1 MRRPVRRHYYGGMS
15 TTTRELLEFIYGE
28 TGGEVDERLD
38 AVMNRYR
45 EHLSTPDGFER
56 GAIPL
61 EERDSIM
68 IAYGD
73 SFRGDDGPPLEYL
86 LRFLDDEAEGVVSG
100 VHVLPFSP
108 YSSDDGF
115 SVIDYREVDPELGS
129 WDEIEAIADEF
140 VLMVDLVLNH
150 CSAQGPWFQAFLRD
164 EEPYNRYFITVPEGT
179 DVSSVVRPR
188 AHPLLT
194 PFETDAGTKYVWT
207 TFSADQVDLDFS
219 NPDVLLEMM
228 DVFLGYI
235 ARGARV
241 VRLDA
246 IAYLWKELG
255 TSCIHLPQTH
265 AVVKLMRAI
274 VEEVAPW
281 VVVITETNV
290 PHEENISYFGS
301 GDDEAHMVYN
311 FSLPP
316 LALDAFLRG
325 DAAYLQK
332 WASTLAT
339 GSRTT
344 TFFNFLASHDGIGLL
359 PAKGILSGEQVD
371 AMIETVQQ
379 RGGRISYKST
389 PDGEIPYEMNVNY
402 LSAIANEALP
412 DEQRAAVFL
421 AAQSIMLAL
430 AGVPGIYYH
439 SLIGSENWQEGVE
452 ETGHNRT
459 INRRKL
465 DYDELS
471 AQVNEPDSLR
481 SIVFEGYK
489 GYLRS
494 RASSPAFHPSASQ
507 RIMETPPEIFS
518 VLRGERDAAGDE
530 SDERVLCLVNVS
542 EEEAEVSFT
551 DADLGLGEEKGFRD
565 LVSGDYVF
573 PSRDHGNR
581 VSLELEPYEVLWLRF

>member
-1 MRRPVRRHYYGGMS
+1 MS
-15 TTTRELLEFIYGE
+15 TTTRELLEFIYGAA
-28 TGGEVDERLD
+28 GGEVDERLD
-38 AVMNRYR
+38 SLMNRYR
-45 EHLSTPDGFER
+45 EHLSTPDGFKR

-61 EERDSIM
+61 AERDSIM

-73 SFRGDDGPPLEYL
+73 SFRGDDGPPLSYL
-86 LRFLDDEAEGVVSG
+86 LRFLDEEAEGVVSG

-115 SVIDYREVDPELGS
+115 SVIDYREVNTDFGS
-129 WDEIEAIADEF
+129 WEDVEAIGEEF

-150 CSAQGPWFQAFLRD
+150 CSAQGPWFEAFLRD
-164 EEPYNRYFITVPEGT
+164 EEPYNRYFITVPKDT
-179 DVSSVVRPR
+179 DVSSVARPR

-207 TFSADQVDLDFS
+207 TFSADQVDLDFA
-219 NPDVLLEMM
+219 NPEVLLEMM
-228 DVFLGYI
+228 DIFLGYI
-235 ARGARV
+235 ARGASV

-255 TSCIHLPQTH
+255 TSCLHLPQTH

-274 VEEVAPW
+274 VEDIAPW
-281 VVVITETNV
+281 VVIITETNV
-290 PHEENISYFGS
+290 PHEENVSYFGD

-316 LALDAFLRG
+316 LTLDAFLRG
-325 DAAYLQK
+325 DSSHLQSWAA
-332 WASTLAT
+332 TLAT
-339 GSRTT
+339 GSRSTT
-344 TFFNFLASHDGIGLL
+344 YFNFLASHDGIGLL
-359 PAKGILSGEQVD
+359 PAKGILSTDEVE
-371 AMIETVQQ
+371 ALIATVKD

-389 PDGEIPYEMNVNY
+389 PEGEVPYEMNINY
-402 LSAIANEALP
+402 LSAIAPPALP
-412 DEQRAAVFL
+412 DEQRAALFL

-459 INRRKL
+459 INREKL
-465 DYDELS
+465 DYDALSGEL
-471 AQVNEPDSLR
+471 NEPDTLR
-481 SIVFEGYK
+481 SIVFEGLK
-489 GYLRS
+489 GYLRA
-494 RASSPAFHPSASQ
+494 RASSTAFHPSASQ
-507 RIMETPPEIFS
+507 RIMETPPAVFS
-518 VLRGERDAAGDE
+518 VLRGERDAAGAE
-530 SDERVLCLVNVS
+530 GDERVLCLVNVS
-542 EEEAEVSFT
+542 DEEAEVSFT
-551 DADLGLGEEKGFRD
+551 DGELGLGEEKGFRD